1 MVAPAADRIWRN
13 AISLWITGDV
23 NSESF
28 ACHLDS
34 LALTAVACRQ
44 PLPGASFLIG
54 GLSNVAYECRCLECR
69 IRAAIRGD
77 GATDLPGTDVFAV
90 DTARVVNAL
99 TSVLGEVLALRS
111 PSDTEAVIER
121 ICHWREYWSQRD
133 HIHAQQPPAGRA

>member
-1 MVAPAADRIWRN
+1 LSIFVVR
-13 AISLWITGDV
+13 
-23 NSESF
+23 
-28 ACHLDS
+28 
-34 LALTAVACRQ
+34 
-44 PLPGASFLIG
+44 PLPGVVPDW
-54 GLSNVAYECRCLECR
+54 GLSNVAYYECRCLECR

-111 PSDTEAVIER
+111 PSNTEAVIER